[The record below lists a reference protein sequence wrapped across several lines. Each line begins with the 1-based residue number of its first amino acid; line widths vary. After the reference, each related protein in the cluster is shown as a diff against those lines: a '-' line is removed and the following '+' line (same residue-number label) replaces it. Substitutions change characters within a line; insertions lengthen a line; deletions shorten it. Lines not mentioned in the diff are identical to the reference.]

1 MRGHDMMRQRG
12 FTLFETIIVMVLTG
26 ILAGVVA
33 TFIFSPV
40 QNFFSTSAR
49 VELVDAS
56 DNAMRLMSRELRKSL
71 PNSVR
76 VSANGLQ
83 IEFVPT
89 IAGARYRTEVSV
101 AGDDPLSFSQ
111 IDTSFDVFGSPLNV
125 AAGQWAVV
133 YNLGDAVVGS
143 NVYAASTSAAEQA
156 LSNRRAITG
165 VSATRWSIA
174 SLAAYPD
181 IAFTPPYRIY
191 AVEAPVMYVCNLATG
206 TLTRQSGYGWSASIP
221 GATAG
226 TSALLLSGI
235 TACTFTYDANAV
247 AQRSGLVLIKV
258 TAQIATP
265 KGPDVATLV
274 HHVHV
279 DNLP

>member
-1 MRGHDMMRQRG
+1 MRQRG
-12 FTLFETIIVMVLTG
+12 FTLFETIIVMVITG
-26 ILAGVVA
+26 VLAGVVA
-33 TFIFSPV
+33 IFIFSPV
-40 QNFFSTSAR
+40 QNFFSTSSR

-56 DNAMRLMSRELRKSL
+56 DNAMRLMSRELRKAL

-83 IEFVPT
+83 LEFVPT
-89 IAGARYRTEVSV
+89 VAGARYRTETSV

-156 LSNRRAITG
+156 LSNRRAII
-165 VSATRWSIA
+165 SASVNAWNIA

-191 AVEAPVMYVCNLATG
+191 AVETPVMYVCDLAAG
-206 TLTRQSGYGWSASIP
+206 TLTRQSNYGWSSSIP
-221 GATAG
+221 SATAG
-226 TSALLLSGI
+226 TRSLVLAGV
-235 TACTFTYDANAV
+235 TACIFTYDANAV
-247 AQRSGLVLIKV
+247 AQRSGLVLLKV
-258 TAQIATP
+258 TAQISTP
-265 KGPDVATLV
+265 KGPETATLV